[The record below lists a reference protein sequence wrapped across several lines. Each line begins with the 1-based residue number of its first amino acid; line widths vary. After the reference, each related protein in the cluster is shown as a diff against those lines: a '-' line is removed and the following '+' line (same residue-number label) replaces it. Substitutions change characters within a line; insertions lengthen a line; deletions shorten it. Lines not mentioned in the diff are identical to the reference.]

1 MSDSDSDFPFPFAF
15 GEGAGEEFKERLK
28 ELMRAQREAFEE
40 VQAESGGQLA
50 AVDRWQ
56 VIQQA
61 VMLASAAMRALEPRA
76 DARRGGRRDGA
87 ALRPLHGRA
96 AGGAPPQPVGAT
108 LRPQRGRRAS
118 HPACCGRA
126 VRRVGPPADA
136 GSSPSRR
143 SPGRSSRRVA
153 GTVSDEAAAAR
164 RPRRPAPAIWSWV
177 ERQLAPI
184 RSTIRSMSST
194 SA

>member
-61 VMLASAAMRALEPRA
+61 VVLASAALRGDGAAGHPG
-76 DARRGGRRDGA
+76 RRGRRHGA
-87 ALRPLHGRA
+87 ALRPLDGRA
-96 AGGAPPQPVGAT
+96 AG
-108 LRPQRGRRAS
+108 R
-118 HPACCGRA
+118 
-126 VRRVGPPADA
+126 
-136 GSSPSRR
+136 
-143 SPGRSSRRVA
+143 
-153 GTVSDEAAAAR
+153 
-164 RPRRPAPAIWSWV
+164 APAHPVS
-177 ERQLAPI
+177 AP
-184 RSTIRSMSST
+184 
-194 SA
+194 